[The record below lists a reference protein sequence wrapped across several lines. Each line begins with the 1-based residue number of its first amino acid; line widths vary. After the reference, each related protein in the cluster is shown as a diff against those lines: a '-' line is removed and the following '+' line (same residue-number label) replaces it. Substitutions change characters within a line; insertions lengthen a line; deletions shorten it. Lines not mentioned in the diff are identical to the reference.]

1 MRPVRRQLR
10 PAGRLQKGVAATHM
24 DALCKIRDLQRAVAR
39 FEGMFEARYGICLN
53 EGMVLCT
60 LSKVER
66 MCPGELGEAMG
77 LTPSN
82 MSKVL
87 RAAET
92 KGLVARELCCRDRRQ
107 TFYSL
112 TGNCSARWTAA
123 PSRSPSSCATGSGRN
138 KGRSGGRKKPQP
150 RRAREGTERR
160 ARLLS
165 SPFRLRRTRRC
176 GRRRP
181 LRQASVQPHEKTP
194 NVLRRKWRQS
204 GKFDLP
210 LRDHNR
216 IRCTSWTG
224 SRIFCSN
231 TRPCRPWW

>member
-1 MRPVRRQLR
+1 MRPLRRELR
-10 PAGRLQKGVAATHM
+10 PAGRLQEGVDAKDM
-24 DALCKIRDLQRAVAR
+24 DTLCKIRDLQRAVAH
-39 FEGMFEARYGICLN
+39 FEGMFEERYGICLN

-60 LSKVER
+60 LSKA
-66 MCPGELGEAMG
+66 GK
-77 LTPSN
+77 
-82 MSKVL
+82 MSQGSS
-87 RAAET
+87 AAAT
-92 KGLVARELCCRDRRQ
+92 GARPTTRSRRRDA
-107 TFYSL
+107 SS
-112 TGNCSARWTAA
+112 SARWTAA
-123 PSRSPSSCATGSGRN
+123 PSRFPNSCATGSGRN